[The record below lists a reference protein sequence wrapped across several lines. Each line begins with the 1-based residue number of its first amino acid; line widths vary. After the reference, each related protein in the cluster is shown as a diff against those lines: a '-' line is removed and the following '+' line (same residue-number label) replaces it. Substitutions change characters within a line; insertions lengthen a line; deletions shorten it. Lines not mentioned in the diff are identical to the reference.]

1 MYMISTFILAPEQL
15 RFKKKNQALDSRSS
29 VTLLKG
35 HNSWTYLGI
44 FINDT
49 EDWK

>member
-1 MYMISTFILAPEQL
+1 MYVISTFLLAPKQFPFL
-15 RFKKKNQALDSRSS
+15 KNQALDSRSS
-29 VTLLKG
+29 ITLLKD
-35 HNSWTYLGI
+35 HNSQTYLGI